1 MLYMTVGRLEE
12 FAVGTFRVKPYEW
25 LQLLLF
31 IGGHLAKQM
40 NSTNVESERYSDYF
54 NPMPVITTI
63 PSRKKL
69 KPDDMIGTL
78 S

>member
-1 MLYMTVGRLEE
+1 MTVGRLEE

-54 NPMPVITTI
+54 HPMPVITTI